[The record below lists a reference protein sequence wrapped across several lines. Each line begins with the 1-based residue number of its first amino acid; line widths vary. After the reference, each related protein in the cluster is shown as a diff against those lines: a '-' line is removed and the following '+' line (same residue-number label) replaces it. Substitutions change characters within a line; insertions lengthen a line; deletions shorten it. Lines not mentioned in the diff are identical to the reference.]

1 MKNTYPFLPAPLL
14 VDSYFNPIYFPSV
27 FPLKYLPEKVWL
39 TCLRP
44 SVSFAPTPSQFPVYI
59 TYWSSLWC
67 VVHRLSFERQW
78 HGESWESLRAKTS
91 EVSTTQQQFTYWPS
105 AGEAPHLAQWRPQ
118 RRACV
123 LCPHELSIQFKPQ
136 LGPKQVL
143 YCACTS
149 ISSSIKCGDS
159 DTWPL
164 KSFAVLS
171 L

>member
-67 VVHRLSFERQW
+67 VVHRLSFEGQW
-78 HGESWESLRAKTS
+78 PGESWEPLRAKTS

-105 AGEAPHLAQWRPQ
+105 MGKAPHLAQWRP
-118 RRACV
+118 RRRTWCHGI
-123 LCPHELSIQFKPQ
+123 LP
-136 LGPKQVL
+136 L
-143 YCACTS
+143 YLAS
-149 ISSSIKCGDS
+149 WNFPGLLNGWKKKI
-159 DTWPL
+159 TWTTTC
-164 KSFAVLS
+164 SVS
-171 L
+171 VS

>member
-1 MKNTYPFLPAPLL
+1 MGTFDMKNTYPFLPAPLL

-78 HGESWESLRAKTS
+78 HGDDEKNHLSGPSIPWTFYISMHLSGIKEGIFGWFLTS
-91 EVSTTQQQFTYWPS
+91 NFWPLPS
-105 AGEAPHLAQWRPQ
+105 PGEAHET
-118 RRACV
+118 RR
-123 LCPHELSIQFKPQ
+123 
-136 LGPKQVL
+136 
-143 YCACTS
+143 
-149 ISSSIKCGDS
+149 
-159 DTWPL
+159 W
-164 KSFAVLS
+164 
-171 L
+171 